1 MFDFLLNEKGSDV
14 QIPKPKKKRKKEKE
28 KNKRGHKDNV
38 LVKN

>member
-1 MFDFLLNEKGSDV
+1 MFDFLLNKKGSDV